1 MNNKSKLIFRA
12 ASIASINT
20 QRQRISPWKR
30 RGKVSER
37 EFYVILMRLNE
48 ALKMKQFPF
57 CLHGSRLKRNGT
69 FHSSLQKEVQ
79 STSRWAGL
87 NQHSANL
94 AKPGVWAQCRDPHE
108 VWMPWTAY
116 HEARRCP
123 TCLANLLAPR
133 GWVLVWGLLW
143 VVLTQPSQPTA
154 LTPGMVFLHVW
165 SQITLL
171 NKIISIILLARK
183 QNKDPRRRD
192 PLFLNP
198 SPDFCSNPLPMDFP
212 SLATLSICLSRTLI
226 TATTLP

>member
-20 QRQRISPWKR
+20 QRQRISPW
-30 RGKVSER
+30 KVSER

-69 FHSSLQKEVQ
+69 FHASLQKEVQ

-87 NQHSANL
+87 NQQSANL

-108 VWMPWTAY
+108 VWMLWAAY

-123 TCLANLLAPR
+123 TCSPMFQAPR
-133 GWVLVWGLLW
+133 GRIPVWGRLW

-154 LTPGMVFLHVW
+154 LTPGMVLLHVW
-165 SQITLL
+165 YQITLL
-171 NKIISIILLARK
+171 NKVIGIILHTRK
-183 QNKDPRRRD
+183 ESKHPRSRA
-192 PLFLNP
+192 LFLHP
-198 SPDFCSNPLPMDFP
+198 SPDFCSVLLTMDFP
-212 SLATLSICLSRTLI
+212 SLATLAICLSRRFVTP
-226 TATTLP
+226 ATLP